1 MNYIKDLYLGKLNP
15 ARQQFTNGSDY
26 SKIMQQESEAY
37 DELSKTLNDDNK
49 KLLERLFE
57 LQFQINDIESVD
69 NYAIGFRDGSRLM
82 IDILLGRNE
91 NLNSKK
97 WYTKGVYNKCWK
109 YKENPKL

>member
-1 MNYIKDLYLGKLNP
+1 MNYIKDLYFGKLIP
-15 ARQQFTNGSDY
+15 ARQYFTKGSDY
-26 SKIMQQESEAY
+26 SKLLKQESEAY

-49 KLLERLFE
+49 QLLERLFE
-57 LQFQINDIESVD
+57 LQFIINDIESAD

-97 WYTKGVYNKCWK
+97 
-109 YKENPKL
+109 